1 MKKRIKLKGRI
12 KTYIQFSIYLGI
24 LMIAIDAA
32 MFLIDL
38 RDGVMLAGFCIL
50 YFAITI
56 SHNS

>member
-38 RDGVMLAGFCIL
+38 RAGVLLAGFCIL
-50 YFAITI
+50 
-56 SHNS
+56 